1 MIFAALSSCFIAVG
15 GYFAFGAYPDVTAS
29 AAFRSGGLFLGLLE
43 CFTGAEAHVP
53 FWTMLGA
60 AVYSF
65 ISITLIHYYFEK
77 TQSQEILFICFF
89 VISLAFEF
97 ARIIIP
103 LKWVFNFPSLYVIT
117 ASRVLLFGRYFGL
130 FSLFVASVYA
140 AGLDAQKQQNI
151 IFVLVMAALIV
162 AMNVPV
168 DSLIWD
174 SSLKNVNSYNSM
186 FIMVEAGILACT
198 ILTFFVSAYTRGSR
212 AYVFI
217 GIGILLV
224 FTGRNLLIKSD
235 TWITPLPGL
244 VILSAGTWLVSSRLH
259 REYLWL

>member
-1 MIFAALSSCFIAVG
+1 MIFAALSFCCIAVG
-15 GYFAFGAYPDVTAS
+15 GYFAFDAYPAASAS
-29 AAFRSGGLFLGLLE
+29 AALRSGGMVQRIIESFAGVS
-43 CFTGAEAHVP
+43 AHVP

-60 AVYSF
+60 VVYSF

-77 TQSQEILFICFF
+77 TQSPEILFIGFF

-103 LKWVFNFPSLYVIT
+103 LKWVFNFPSLYLIT

-140 AGLDAQKQQNI
+140 AGLDTQKQQNI
-151 IFVLVMAALIV
+151 IFTLVMAALIV
-162 AMNVPV
+162 ALNVPV
-168 DSLIWD
+168 DSLVWD
-174 SSLKNVNSYNSM
+174 SSLRNVNSYNSM
-186 FIMVEAGILACT
+186 FVMVEAGILAFT

-244 VILSAGTWLVSSRLH
+244 IILSVGTWLVSSRLH
-259 REYLWL
+259 KEYLWL